1 MAQCPLLLLCCLRS
15 WLLNPTNLLLH
26 EFLLLLLLYLVVLV
40 YVLRLYVVVVV
51 LGAVLVLEVA
61 LLGR

>member
-26 EFLLLLLLYLVVLV
+26 EFLLLLLLYLVVV

-61 LLGR
+61 FLGR

>member
-1 MAQCPLLLLCCLRS
+1 M
-15 WLLNPTNLLLH
+15 LLH
-26 EFLLLLLLYLVVLV
+26 EFLLLLLLYLVVV

-61 LLGR
+61 LLGWESKLGAAECCRRAEYCERLV